1 MTARSRI
8 SKSRTPRSRLYRILL
23 WTSIVL
29 ALLIGI
35 TIVAGDIILH
45 RVGPILKARVLA
57 TLSARFDSRVE
68 LASFHVSTV
77 RGFEISGDGLKLWP
91 NHLAMPEPLLQVD
104 HFSFHILGW
113 QQLIQT
119 PNYISTV
126 RVSGLVIHIPP
137 KNERIHIPHLGPG
150 APSTPPPAAPSVE
163 INGQEQPEDQS
174 ADQSSSHLTVGAI
187 LVDNATLVFE
197 KDQPGKQP
205 LTFVIHKLALHS
217 VAAGQ
222 PMKFAA
228 TLVNPRP
235 LGDIATAGDFGPF
248 DAQSPGDTPVDGQY
262 SFTHAD
268 LGTIHGIGGI
278 LSSQGTYS
286 GQLNRLLVDGTTYTP
301 DFQLAMAN
309 HPVPLRTQFHAI
321 VDGTSGDTHLE
332 PVDAWL
338 AQTHIVAS
346 GDVAHVPGQSGLDI
360 NLNCKVSPGR
370 IEDILQL
377 TAKSPPIMNGPLQ
390 VEAQIHIPPGASTI
404 GSRLGVDGSFLLN
417 GIRFTSPKVQNK
429 VDELS
434 LRGQGQ
440 AHQAEQE
447 VDAMKAGNLQ
457 AAVAANVPSQIS
469 GNFVL
474 SNGQIGFSALNYAV
488 PGAEVKLTGRYV
500 LQGEVLNFT
509 GTARLHAHVSQMVTG
524 WKSFVLKAVNPFFAK
539 DGAGTEVPVRITGTR
554 SNPQIGLGF
563 HE

>member
-1 MTARSRI
+1 MTARSRP
-8 SKSRTPRSRLYRILL
+8 SASRTARSRLHRILL
-23 WTSIVL
+23 FASILL
-29 ALLIGI
+29 AILIVI
-35 TIVAGDIILH
+35 TIVVGNIILH
-45 RVGPILKARVLA
+45 RVGPIVKAKVIA
-57 TLSARFDSRVE
+57 SLSARFDSRVE
-68 LASFHVSTV
+68 LAAFHVSTV

-91 NHLAMPEPLLQVD
+91 NHLAMPVPLLQVD

-137 KNERIHIPHLGPG
+137 KDKRIHIPHLGSGSP
-150 APSTPPPAAPSVE
+150 ATPPSSPS
-163 INGQEQPEDQS
+163 GTDDQTPN
-174 ADQSSSHLTVGAI
+174 QSSSQMTVGAI

-197 KDQPGKQP
+197 TDQAGKQP

-228 TLVNPRP
+228 TLVNPKP
-235 LGDIATAGDFGPF
+235 LGDILSSGDFGPF

-268 LGTIHGIGGI
+268 LSTIHGIGGI

-286 GQLNRLLVDGTTYTP
+286 GPLNRLIVDGTTYTP

-346 GDVAHVPGQSGLDI
+346 GDVAHSPGHPGHDI
-360 NLNCKVSPGR
+360 TLNCKVDPGR
-370 IEDILQL
+370 IENILQL
-377 TAKSPPIMNGPLQ
+377 TAKNPPIMNGPLE
-390 VEAQIHIPPGASTI
+390 VEAQIHIPPGDSTI
-404 GSRLGVDGSFLLN
+404 AERLGVDGTFALN

-457 AAVAANVPSQIS
+457 AATAANVPSDIS
-469 GNFVL
+469 GSFVL
-474 SNGQIGFSALNYAV
+474 SSGQIGFPTLDYSV
-488 PGAEVKLTGRYV
+488 PGAQVKLSGRYI
-500 LQGEVLNFT
+500 LKTEALDFT

-539 DGAGTEVPVRITGTR
+539 DGVGTEVPVRITGTR

-563 HE
+563 H

>member
-1 MTARSRI
+1 M
-8 SKSRTPRSRLYRILL
+8 TPRSRTKRSRLHRILL

-29 ALLIGI
+29 AVLIAATII
-35 TIVAGDIILH
+35 TGDIVLH
-45 RVGPILKARVLA
+45 RVGPIIKARVLA

-68 LASFHVSTV
+68 LAAFHVSTV

-91 NHLAMPEPLLQVD
+91 NHLAMPEPLIQVD

-119 PNYISTV
+119 PNYINVV
-126 RVSGLVIHIPP
+126 RVSGLEIHIPP
-137 KNERIHIPHLGPG
+137 KDERAHLPHLGSG
-150 APSTPPPAAPSVE
+150 TPSVAPPAPVNDENPDQPSSQ
-163 INGQEQPEDQS
+163 I
-174 ADQSSSHLTVGAI
+174 TVGQI
-187 LVDNATLVFE
+187 LIDHATLVFE

-205 LTFVIHKLALHS
+205 LTFVIHKLALRS
-217 VAAGQ
+217 VTAGQ

-228 TLVNPRP
+228 TLINPKP
-235 LGDIATAGDFGPF
+235 LGDIATSGDFGPF

-286 GQLNRLLVDGTTYTP
+286 GQLNRLLVDGATDTP
-301 DFQLAMAN
+301 DFHLAMAN
-309 HPVPLRTQFHAI
+309 HPVPLKTTFHAI
-321 VDGTSGDTHLE
+321 VDGTSGNTHLE
-332 PVDAWL
+332 PVDGWL

-346 GDVAHVPGQSGLDI
+346 GDVAHVPGQTGLDI
-360 NLNCKVSPGR
+360 TLNCKVGPGR

-377 TAKSPPIMNGPLQ
+377 TAKSPPIMNGPVQ

-404 GSRLGVDGSFLLN
+404 GARLGVDGTFLLN
-417 GIRFTSPKVQNK
+417 GIRFTSPRVQNK

-440 AHQAEQE
+440 AHQAQQE

-457 AAVAANVPSQIS
+457 AATAANIPSDIS
-469 GNFVL
+469 GTFVL
-474 SNGQIGFSALNYAV
+474 SSGQIRFSTLDYTV
-488 PGAEVKLTGRYV
+488 PGAEVKLTGRYL
-500 LQGEVLNFT
+500 LQSETLDFT
-509 GTARLHAHVSQMVTG
+509 GAARLHAHVSQMVTG

-539 DGAGTEVPVRITGTR
+539 DGAGTEVPIHITGTR
-554 SNPQIGLGF
+554 ANPQIGLGF
-563 HE
+563 H